1 MDHLQH
7 LHSAAT
13 YRTVRFKEILNIS
26 CSLVNTCN
34 VKCDWNKQFI
44 ATSLKGMAGLCG
56 LFPIALKVGKML
68 NRTRLCINIYIYIYE
83 YAHKIEDLT

>member
-1 MDHLQH
+1 
-7 LHSAAT
+7 
-13 YRTVRFKEILNIS
+13 
-26 CSLVNTCN
+26 

-68 NRTRLCINIYIYIYE
+68 NRTRLCINIYE
-83 YAHKIEDLT
+83 YAHKIEDFT